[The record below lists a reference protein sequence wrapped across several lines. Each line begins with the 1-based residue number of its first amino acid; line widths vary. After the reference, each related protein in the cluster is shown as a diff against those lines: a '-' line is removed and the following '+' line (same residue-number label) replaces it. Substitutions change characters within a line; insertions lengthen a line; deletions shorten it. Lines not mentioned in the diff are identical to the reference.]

1 MTRHR
6 NSEET
11 TWQGAWNDRPGLE
24 LDTEPVDTDG
34 GRSQA
39 LAAGTGAAGMA
50 SRETRLPGVQG
61 RAALEMGRTSR
72 QIDENLA
79 RSQARRDVREKRL
92 AEDDD
97 KPTIH

>member
-1 MTRHR
+1 
-6 NSEET
+6 
-11 TWQGAWNDRPGLE
+11 
-24 LDTEPVDTDG
+24 
-34 GRSQA
+34 
-39 LAAGTGAAGMA
+39 MA
-50 SRETRLPGVQG
+50 SRETRLPGLQG

>member
-1 MTRHR
+1 MIVPVWSWIRSRWTRMVDDLR
-6 NSEET
+6 CSRLE
-11 TWQGAWNDRPGLE
+11 WQA
-24 LDTEPVDTDG
+24 
-34 GRSQA
+34 GRRACQA
-39 LAAGTGAAGMA
+39 Y
-50 SRETRLPGVQG
+50 RDEQRW
-61 RAALEMGRTSR
+61 RWDETSR

>member
-1 MTRHR
+1 MIVPVWSWIRSRWTRMVDDLR
-6 NSEET
+6 RSRLERERERLA
-11 TWQGAWNDRPGLE
+11 WQA
-24 LDTEPVDTDG
+24 
-34 GRSQA
+34 GRRACQA
-39 LAAGTGAAGMA
+39 Y
-50 SRETRLPGVQG
+50 RDEQRW
-61 RAALEMGRTSR
+61 RWDETSR

>member
-1 MTRHR
+1 MIVPVWSWIRSRWTRMMDDLR
-6 NSEET
+6 RSRLERERERLE
-11 TWQGAWNDRPGLE
+11 WQA
-24 LDTEPVDTDG
+24 
-34 GRSQA
+34 GRRACQA
-39 LAAGTGAAGMA
+39 Y
-50 SRETRLPGVQG
+50 RDEQRW
-61 RAALEMGRTSR
+61 RWDETSR